1 MRVMIH
7 KASTCAVHRATP
19 GRPSGPGWEMPL
31 LEMPLS
37 DIEELC
43 RVRVRVLIIVV
54 ILALAVVG
62 GLVALGLNPPTPAP
76 KAVEKVLPNDKF
88 QTH

>member
-1 MRVMIH
+1 LRVMIH

-19 GRPSGPGWEMPL
+19 GRPSGPG

-54 ILALAVVG
+54 ILVLAVVG
-62 GLVALGLNPPTPAP
+62 GLVVLGLNPPTPAP

-88 QTH
+88 QTR

>member
-1 MRVMIH
+1 LRVMIH
-7 KASTCAVHRATP
+7 KASTLADHRATS
-19 GRPSGPGWEMPL
+19 GRPLGSG

-43 RVRVRVLIIVV
+43 RVRVRVLIILT
-54 ILALAVVG
+54 ILVLATVG
-62 GLVALGLNPPTPAP
+62 GLVVLGLNPPTPAP
-76 KAVEKVLPNDKF
+76 KSVEKVLPNDKF